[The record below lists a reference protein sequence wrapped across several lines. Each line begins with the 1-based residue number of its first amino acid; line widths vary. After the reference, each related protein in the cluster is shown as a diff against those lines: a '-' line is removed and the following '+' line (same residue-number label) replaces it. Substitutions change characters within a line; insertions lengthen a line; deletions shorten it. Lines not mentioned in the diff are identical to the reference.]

1 MNLIFKDTYDVV
13 LENVGQQPIATMKVL
28 CSLPGVGLAKA
39 KDMVDKTPTTV
50 AKGLDGEKAIALKRE
65 LEALGNTVSI
75 PGMKTNEETPATAE
89 NVIEKKNVTKKTSA
103 PSSLPVTTPVNDE
116 FDAIFGVSTT
126 QRATALAKTKDS
138 VKSMVKSTTGKVSP
152 ASNAK
157 FDTIFGNSEQKKR
170 E

>member
-1 MNLIFKDTYDVV
+1 MTVDFKDAYDVV

-75 PGMKTNEETPATAE
+75 PGMGTNVETPATAE

-103 PSSLPVTTPVNDE
+103 PSPLTVTTPVNDE
-116 FDAIFGVSTT
+116 FDAIFG
-126 QRATALAKTKDS
+126 
-138 VKSMVKSTTGKVSP
+138 
-152 ASNAK
+152 
-157 FDTIFGNSEQKKR
+157 NSEQKKR
-170 E
+170 EQL